1 MQVNVRDE
9 LSLFEES
16 DKISNIRLH
25 ANIMTLSSSQLS
37 DAANWIDF
45 EDTQSANGSLDVS
58 WIHGSVS
65 PKHNTDP
72 DIQVHA
78 YNEHTF
84 ILRQNMAVH
93 YEAPFMFL
101 LFGNERAILLD
112 TGATR
117 SPAYFPLRQ
126 TVDAL
131 IDQWLSRHPRSG
143 YGLVVAHTHLHRDH
157 FEGDSQFLDR
167 PHTVM
172 VGRSL
177 EDTTA
182 FYGFSQWPSE
192 QVSFDLGGRQLQVMG
207 SPGHEDAEVS
217 IYDPYTQIL
226 FTGDIFYPGR
236 LYIRDWEAFTGSI
249 HRLIQFTE
257 VHPIAH
263 ILGCHVEMSIHP
275 RIDYLIRTSYQPYER
290 PPQMTVAQL
299 EALGSAIAVVNGRPG
314 IHPFDDFILYNG
326 VPDRYFSYE
335 AMHPEAEP
343 GAVG

>member
-1 MQVNVRDE
+1 
-9 LSLFEES
+9 
-16 DKISNIRLH
+16 
-25 ANIMTLSSSQLS
+25 MTFSSQPLS
-37 DAANWIDF
+37 PPVQRIDF
-45 EDTQSANGSLDVS
+45 EGTQPASGSLDVS

-65 PKHNTDP
+65 PKHNDDP

-78 YNEHTF
+78 YNEHTY

-117 SPAYFPLRQ
+117 SQDYFPLRQ

-131 IDQWLSRHPRSG
+131 IERWLSRHPRAD
-143 YGLVVAHTHLHRDH
+143 YRLVVAHTHLHRDH
-157 FEGDSQFLDR
+157 FEGNSQFLDR
-167 PHTVM
+167 PHTTM

-177 EDTTA
+177 EDTIA
-182 FYGFSQWPSE
+182 FYGFSQWPTE
-192 QVSFDLGGRQLQVMG
+192 RVSFDLGGRQLQIMG
-207 SPGHEDAEVS
+207 SPGHEDVEVS

-236 LYIRDWEAFTGSI
+236 LYIRDWDAFASSI
-249 HRLIQFTE
+249 ARLIEFTE
-257 VHPIAH
+257 AHPITH
-263 ILGCHVEMSIHP
+263 ILGCHVEMSIYP
-275 RIDYLIRTSYQPYER
+275 RIDYLIRTSYQPHER

-299 EALGSAIAVVNGRPG
+299 RDLGSAIAAVNGRPG
-314 IHPFDDFILYNG
+314 IYPFDAFILYNG

-335 AMHPEAEP
+335 AMNPEVEP
-343 GAVG
+343 GTVGYLD